1 MNTIDLEKKLSQWQ
15 LKLPKPSTP
24 GGSYT
29 PVNIRGKVAYIA
41 IQFPIINGELH
52 YTGRFGE
59 NLSTADGYKAMQ
71 LAALNVLSQVHDK
84 IGLDKIEGI
93 NHMDAYYQSGEN
105 WNEAPRIVDGAS
117 ELFLHVLGAT
127 QGTHSR
133 AIFGVHKLYGD
144 LSVGIT
150 CHFTLK

>member
-1 MNTIDLEKKLSQWQ
+1 MNSIAFAKKLQKWN
-15 LKLPKPSTP
+15 LELPEPSVP

-41 IQFPIINGELH
+41 IQFPIINGEFG

-59 NLSTADGYKAMQ
+59 NLTTEDGYKAMQ
-71 LAALNVLSQVHDK
+71 QAALNVLSQVHDK
-84 IGLDKIEGI
+84 IGLDNIEGL

-105 WNEAPRIVDGAS
+105 WNEAPHIVDGAS
-117 ELFLHVLGAT
+117 ELFLHVLGAK
-127 QGTHSR
+127 GTHSR
-133 AIFGVHKLYGD
+133 AIFGVHKLYGN
-144 LSVGIT
+144 LSVGIS

>member
-1 MNTIDLEKKLSQWQ
+1 MERIDIERKLQEWQ
-15 LKLPKPSTP
+15 LELPIPSTP
-24 GGSYT
+24 GGSYS

-41 IQFPIINGELH
+41 IQFPIINNALM

-59 NLSTADGYKAMQ
+59 NLTTEDGYKAMQ
-71 LAALNVLSQVHDK
+71 QAALNVLSQVQDK
-84 IGLDKIEGI
+84 IGFDKIEGL

-105 WNEAPRIVDGAS
+105 WNEAPQVVDGAS
-117 ELFLHVLGAT
+117 DLFLHLLGT
-127 QGTHSR
+127 KGTHSR
-133 AIFGVHKLYGD
+133 AIFGVHKLYGN